1 MENVVTISDL
11 TRDDVGCVLSCRAI
25 NNNISSP
32 VETTVH
38 LDVICELQ
46 YTHTRVVRPVTCRRK
61 SKVSV
66 FVIRYVRCILAWS
79 LSNSKADLV
88 TIMINV

>member
-11 TRDDVGCVLSCRAI
+11 NRDDVGCVLSCRAI

-38 LDVICELQ
+38 LDVICESQ
-46 YTHTRVVRPVTCRRK
+46 YTHTRVVRPVTCQRK

-66 FVIRYVRCILAWS
+66 FVIRYFICLEYIGLEPFKQQGRPS
-79 LSNSKADLV
+79 HYHD
-88 TIMINV
+88 